1 MSTSQ
6 KWKEKQEK
14 RLYTRKRWK
23 GSKKKN
29 ALAANPNVYNRQTT
43 TINDY
48 QTTCGNNSMKKG
60 RKKHTSPS
68 YVFCA
73 KHDFNI
79 FSSSYETK
87 SIYLYFINIYICC
100 HLQSGSNFF
109 LFISLICDKA
119 VLKSFFVEKKNISYL
134 SYLTI

>member
-14 RLYTRKRWK
+14 VSTQGNDGKEAR
-23 GSKKKN
+23 KKN

-60 RKKHTSPS
+60 RKKHTQVLLMFSVQS
-68 YVFCA
+68 MILT
-73 KHDFNI
+73 I

-87 SIYLYFINIYICC
+87 SIYLYFINIYIYC
-100 HLQSGSNFF
+100 HLQPGSNFF
-109 LFISLICDKA
+109 IY
-119 VLKSFFVEKKNISYL
+119 FFDL
-134 SYLTI
+134 